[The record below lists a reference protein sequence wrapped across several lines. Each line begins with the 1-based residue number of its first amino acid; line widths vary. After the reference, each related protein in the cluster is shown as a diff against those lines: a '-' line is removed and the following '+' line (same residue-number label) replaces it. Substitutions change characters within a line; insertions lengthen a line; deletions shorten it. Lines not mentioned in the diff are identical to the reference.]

1 MAGRNIWDI
10 REYKNIG
17 SRRVSKQKV
26 GDTVR
31 VGIPKT
37 LSFFTFYPL
46 WKPFFEGL
54 GAEVVVSPDSNKALL
69 DEGVRE
75 TVNDACVPIKLF
87 HGHVAVLRDKVDVL
101 FLPRLV
107 SLDGK
112 NTLCPKFLGLPDM
125 VRYSINGLPEI
136 IEDRLD
142 LKKGRLEL
150 YRFMFRVGKRFTD
163 NRLKIAAA
171 IWKARYNFS
180 RYRKLL
186 LHGLTPEEAFPLLES
201 GQEPEL
207 LIEKHPVK
215 LAVLGYPYALYD
227 NYISVGLLDKLKSH
241 DVAVVTPDMVPEQ
254 AMKKMSRRLPKN
266 LFWYYS
272 NRVVWAALYYL
283 QDMSVDGIIH
293 VTAFGCGPDAMT
305 NKLVELEAKKPRNI
319 PFLSVTIDEHT
330 GEAGVATRVEAFV
343 DLLKRKKGLL

>member
-1 MAGRNIWDI
+1 
-10 REYKNIG
+10 
-17 SRRVSKQKV
+17 
-26 GDTVR
+26 VR
-31 VGIPKT
+31 VGIPST

-46 WKPFFEGL
+46 WKPFFEEL
-54 GAEVVVSPDSNKALL
+54 GAEVVISPFSNKALL

-75 TVNDACVPIKLF
+75 TVNDACVPIKLL
-87 HGHVAVLRDKVDVL
+87 HGHVAVLKDKVDIL

-125 VRYSINGLPEI
+125 VRYSIADLPEI

-142 LKKGRLEL
+142 YKKGKLEL

-163 NRLKIAAA
+163 NKLKIARA
-171 IWKARYNFS
+171 IWQARYSFS

-186 LHGLTPEEAFPLLES
+186 LHGLTPAEAFPLLES
-201 GQEPEL
+201 GEEPQAMPEDQ
-207 LIEKHPVK
+207 PVK

-227 NYISVGLLDKLKSH
+227 NYISVGILEKLKRH
-241 DVAVVTPDMVPEQ
+241 GVTVVTPEMVPENTL
-254 AMKKMSRRLPKN
+254 KKMGRKLPKN

-272 NRVVWAALYYL
+272 NRVVWASIYYL
-283 QDMSVDGIIH
+283 RDKTVDGMIH

-305 NKLVELEAKKPRNI
+305 NKLVELEAKESRQI

-343 DLLKRKKGLL
+343 DLLKRKKGIL

>member
-1 MAGRNIWDI
+1 M
-10 REYKNIG
+10 
-17 SRRVSKQKV
+17 
-26 GDTVR
+26 R
-31 VGIPKT
+31 VGIPST

-54 GAEVVVSPDSNKALL
+54 GVEVVTSPVSNKGLL
-69 DEGVRE
+69 DEGVKE

-87 HGHVAVLRDKVDVL
+87 HGHVAVLKDKVDVL

-125 VRYSINGLPEI
+125 VRYSINGLPDI

-142 LKKGRLEL
+142 LKKGKLEL
-150 YRFMFRVGKRFTD
+150 YRFMYRVGKRFTD
-163 NRLKIAAA
+163 NKLKIACA
-171 IWKARYNFS
+171 IWQARYNFA

-186 LHGLTPEEAFPLLES
+186 LHGLTPAEAFPLLES
-201 GQEPEL
+201 GEAPKPRAE
-207 LIEKHPVK
+207 EKPIK

-227 NYISVGLLDKLKSH
+227 NYISVGLLEKLKEQ
-241 DVAVVTPDMVPEQ
+241 DVSIVTPEMVPENVL
-254 AMKKMSRRLPKN
+254 KKMGKRLPKN

-272 NRVVWAALYYL
+272 NRVVWASLYFL
-283 QDMSVDGIIH
+283 RDRSVDGIIH

-305 NKLVELEAKKPRNI
+305 NKLVELEAKEQRQI

-343 DLLKRKKGLL
+343 DLLKRKKGIL

>member
-1 MAGRNIWDI
+1 
-10 REYKNIG
+10 
-17 SRRVSKQKV
+17 
-26 GDTVR
+26 VR

-46 WKPFFEGL
+46 WKTFFEGL
-54 GAEVVVSPDSNKALL
+54 GVEVVVSPESNKALL

-87 HGHVAVLRDKVDVL
+87 HGHVAVLKDKVDVL

-112 NTLCPKFLGLPDM
+112 HTLCPKFLGLPDM
-125 VRYSINGLPEI
+125 VRYSIQGLPEI

-142 LKKGRLEL
+142 LKKGKLEL
-150 YRFMFRVGKRFTD
+150 YRFMYRIGMRFTD
-163 NRLKIAAA
+163 NKLKIVAA
-171 IWKARYNFS
+171 IWRARYNFA

-186 LHGLTPEEAFPLLES
+186 LHGLTPAEAFPLLDS
-201 GQEPEL
+201 GLTPVIQAEDY
-207 LIEKHPVK
+207 KVK

-241 DVAVVTPDMVPEQ
+241 KVSVVTPEMVPDS
-254 AMKKMSRRLPKN
+254 AMKQMSRKLPKN

-283 QDMSVDGIIH
+283 RDNRVDGLIH

-305 NKLVELEAKKPRNI
+305 NKLVELEVKNGRNI

-343 DLLKRKKGLL
+343 DLLKRKKGML

>member
-1 MAGRNIWDI
+1 M
-10 REYKNIG
+10 
-17 SRRVSKQKV
+17 QKV

-69 DEGVRE
+69 DDGVKD
-75 TVNDACVPIKLF
+75 TVNDACVPIKLL
-87 HGHVAVLRDKVDVL
+87 HGHVASLKDKVDVL

-125 VRYSINGLPEI
+125 VRYSIQDLPEV

-150 YRFMFRVGKRFTD
+150 YRFMFRVGRRFTD
-163 NRLKIAAA
+163 NKLKIAGA
-171 IWKARYNFS
+171 ILRARYSFS

-186 LHGLTPEEAFPLLES
+186 LRGLTPQEAFPFLDS
-201 GQEPEL
+201 GCVPEKKAAGKP
-207 LIEKHPVK
+207 IK

-227 NYISVGLLDKLKSH
+227 NYISVGLLEKLRSH
-241 DVAVVTPDMVPEQ
+241 DVDLVTPEMVPESEM
-254 AMKKMSRRLPKN
+254 ARAGRKLPKN

-272 NRVVWAALYYL
+272 NRVVWAALYFL
-283 QDMSVDGIIH
+283 RDHTVDGIIH

-305 NKLVELEAKKPRNI
+305 NKLVELEAKEQRSI

-330 GEAGVATRVEAFV
+330 GEAGVSTRVEAFV
-343 DLLKRKKGLL
+343 DLLKRKKGML

>member
-1 MAGRNIWDI
+1 
-10 REYKNIG
+10 
-17 SRRVSKQKV
+17 
-26 GDTVR
+26 VR
-31 VGIPKT
+31 VGIPNS
-37 LSFFTFYPL
+37 LSFFSFYPL
-46 WKPFFEGL
+46 WKTFFEGL
-54 GAEVVVSPDSNKALL
+54 GAEVVISPDSNKALL
-69 DEGVRE
+69 DEGVKE

-87 HGHVAVLRDKVDVL
+87 HGHVAVLKDKVDVL

-142 LKKGRLEL
+142 MKKGRLEL
-150 YRFMFRVGKRFTD
+150 YRFLYRVGKRFTA
-163 NRLKIAAA
+163 NKLKIATS
-171 IWKARYNFS
+171 IWRARYNFA

-186 LHGLTPEEAFPLLES
+186 LHGLTPQEAFPLLES
-201 GQEPEL
+201 GLEPK
-207 LIEKHPVK
+207 EKVADKKIK

-227 NYISVGLLDKLKSH
+227 NYISVGLLDKLQGH
-241 DVAVVTPDMVPEQ
+241 GATVVTPEMVPDRE
-254 AMKKMSRRLPKN
+254 MKKMSKKLPKN

-272 NRVVWAALYYL
+272 NRVVWAALYFL
-283 QDMSVDGIIH
+283 QDQTVDALIH
-293 VTAFGCGPDAMT
+293 VTAFGCGPDSMT
-305 NKLVELEAKKPRNI
+305 NKLVELEAKVGRKI